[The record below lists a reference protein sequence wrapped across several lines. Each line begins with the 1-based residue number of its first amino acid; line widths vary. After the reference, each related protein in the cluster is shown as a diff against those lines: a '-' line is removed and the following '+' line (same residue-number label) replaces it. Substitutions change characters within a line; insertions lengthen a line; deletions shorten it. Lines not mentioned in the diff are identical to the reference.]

1 MPSGAITRITSDN
14 QMGTPAVVED
24 EDRSEEPTPV
34 PPPPATTS
42 PSATG
47 VVAGDPDELR
57 EAPPSENDGED

>member
-1 MPSGAITRITSDN
+1 
-14 QMGTPAVVED
+14 MGTPAVVED